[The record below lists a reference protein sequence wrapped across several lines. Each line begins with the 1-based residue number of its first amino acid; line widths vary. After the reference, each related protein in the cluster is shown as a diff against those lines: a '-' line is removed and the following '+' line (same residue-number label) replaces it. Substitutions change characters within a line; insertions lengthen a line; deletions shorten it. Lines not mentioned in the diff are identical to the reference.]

1 MEDNEVMVYPTHV
14 EAFEAAS
21 LRNRLAHGFRVH
33 EAVATEGGF
42 LLKRTR
48 KSGRVDYYSTTQIW
62 VRAAS

>member
-1 MEDNEVMVYPTHV
+1 MEDVEVMVYPTHM

-21 LRNRLAHGFRVH
+21 LRNQFARGLRRH